1 MRHMGHFLRH
11 LEHFFWRYRTVNF
24 AIHPDI
30 YTRWHMKNLKILAL
44 KYLNDRLMV
53 VNRKLF

>member
-1 MRHMGHFLRH
+1 MESFCPRNATYRTLFATFGTL
-11 LEHFFWRYRTVNF
+11 FFWRYRTVDF

-44 KYLNDRLMV
+44 K
-53 VNRKLF
+53 